1 MPKPGWLGIFLLAG
15 IVVGL
20 AVGWFVGYGKGRMAV
35 RVEAV
40 KTNHA
45 RYKVVDE
52 LGNTEFEWL
61 PSPAPAAVAP
71 APGK

>member
-15 IVVGL
+15 LLLGG
-20 AVGWFVGYGKGRMAV
+20 AAGWFVGFSKGRMAV

-40 KTNHA
+40 KTGHA

-61 PSPAPAAVAP
+61 PLPPAAAT
-71 APGK
+71 GK

>member
-1 MPKPGWLGIFLLAG
+1 MPKVGWLGVFLLIG
-15 IVVGL
+15 VLIGGCI
-20 AVGWFVGYGKGRMAV
+20 GWFLGRDKGRQAV

-40 KTNHA
+40 KTGHA

-61 PSPAPAAVAP
+61 LPAVPPAPA
-71 APGK
+71 K